1 MLILNWRYKMKIF
14 AIRHGQTNANAQG
27 IYNGTLDEDIN
38 DIGISQAIQTKEL
51 MNNNH
56 YDIIYCSPMLRA
68 KHTCKI
74 INEKNIPVIYDNRL
88 RERTL
93 GKLDGKNLENEG
105 FGKNLFFDYNYKLK
119 DENFEDLPTLF
130 KRVHEFL
137 DEIIKKDKDKN
148 ILIVAHGGILRAI
161 YFYFNEIPQDG
172 DLSIYVPK
180 NCEINNY
187 EI

>member
-1 MLILNWRYKMKIF
+1 MKIF
-14 AIRHGQTNANAQG
+14 AIRHGQTNANAQV

>member
-1 MLILNWRYKMKIF
+1 M
-14 AIRHGQTNANAQG
+14 
-27 IYNGTLDEDIN
+27 
-38 DIGISQAIQTKEL
+38 
-51 MNNNH
+51 
-56 YDIIYCSPMLRA
+56 
-68 KHTCKI
+68 
-74 INEKNIPVIYDNRL
+74 
-88 RERTL
+88 
-93 GKLDGKNLENEG
+93 
-105 FGKNLFFDYNYKLK
+105 
-119 DENFEDLPTLF
+119 PTLF